1 MPKIKRKLDGT
12 DLFFCIVMYIQ
23 LKKRDLVLF
32 VAVDWMQADLEANLQ
47 LVVRRRWVCLQT
59 KTSGEVWH
67 VSPERSLSF
76 HWKIDS

>member
-1 MPKIKRKLDGT
+1 
-12 DLFFCIVMYIQ
+12 MYIQ
-23 LKKRDLVLF
+23 KKKGIWF
-32 VAVDWMQADLEANLQ
+32 YSWAVDWMQADLDANLQ

-67 VSPERSLSF
+67 VSPERSLAF